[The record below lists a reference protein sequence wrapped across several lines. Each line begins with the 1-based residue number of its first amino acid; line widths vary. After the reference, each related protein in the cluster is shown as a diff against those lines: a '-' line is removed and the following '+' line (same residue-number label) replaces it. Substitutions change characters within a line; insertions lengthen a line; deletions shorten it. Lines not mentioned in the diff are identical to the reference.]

1 MRNAPRGSHRSTKAI
16 PRRAFLTHA
25 GRIAGG
31 LAIIPLYASW
41 GGAPAASASTA
52 QPKRGGILKFA
63 LNTDPP
69 KLDPASSGPTG
80 AIDTVC
86 SMVYSRLVNYKPDVS
101 GVIPDLAEKW
111 DVSPNGKAYTFTLR
125 KGVLWHDGKTLT
137 ADDVKFSFDRLFNP
151 KTAAPF
157 APSFGKGV
165 QVEAPDAATV
175 RFTLPSPNAAFL
187 PMLAVP
193 QCSIVSKAFVEAGNN
208 LADAM
213 LGTGPFVLRD
223 HQPGV
228 HLRLTRNPKYY
239 REGRPYLDGITFSFF
254 RDNEARVTALKT
266 KAADI
271 MDFVPFP
278 ELAGM
283 EANPEMR
290 VYFDKETNF
299 FDFRMRQDR
308 EPFGNVKVRQ
318 ALSCA
323 VDRQAAIKAALVGR
337 GTVVTAGP
345 LWKASWAY
353 SPDVKQIYAYDPDR
367 AKKLLADAGYPN
379 GFKTTILSNTSF
391 AMHQNTAVTVQAGF
405 KAVGVDAELKL
416 YDFPTYN
423 QKFVTGDFDIGV
435 GTVIPSYGD
444 PDFLWSYFH
453 SKSLWGQNLK
463 LSDNEMDGWLDRAR
477 ASTSQTARKSLYVTV
492 QKKLMETVPIVFL
505 MTRDYADAAWAY
517 LKDYMHIPGYSWSG
531 ERAQEWWLDK

>member
-1 MRNAPRGSHRSTKAI
+1 MKGLRTG
-16 PRRAFLTHA
+16 LLLA
-25 GRIAGG
+25 G
-31 LAIIPLYASW
+31 LL
-41 GGAPAASASTA
+41 PAALALGSTA
-52 QPKRGGILKFA
+52 CRAGPPEPKGKAVMAWHVTIPPSWFDPSTAPPQITPFGMLFA
-63 LNTDPP
+63 IHDALVRPYP
-69 KLDPASSGPTG
+69 GYKMGP
-80 AIDTVC
+80 
-86 SMVYSRLVNYKPDVS
+86 S
-101 GVIPDLAEKW
+101 LAEKW
-111 DVSPNGKAYTFTLR
+111 QESEDGKTYEFTLR
-125 KGVLWHDGKTLT
+125 PGLKFHNGDALT
-137 ADDVKFSFDRLFNP
+137 ADDVKFSFERLFDP

-157 APSFGKGV
+157 APAFGPGV
-165 QVEAPDAATV
+165 QVAAPDAATI

-193 QCSIVSKAFVEAGNN
+193 QCSIVSKAFVQAGNN

-228 HLRLTRNPKYY
+228 QLRITRSPKYY
-239 REGRPYLDGITFSFF
+239 DAGKPYLDGITFTFF
-254 RDNEARVTALKT
+254 RDNEARATALKT

-278 ELAGM
+278 DIAGM

-308 EPFGNVKVRQ
+308 GPLGNIKVRQ

-323 VDRQAAIKAALVGR
+323 VDRQAAIKAALDGR
-337 GTVVTAGP
+337 GNVVTGGP

-353 SPDVKQIYAYDPDR
+353 SPDVKQIYTYDPDR
-367 AKKLLADAGYPN
+367 AKKLLADAGYPK
-379 GFKTTILSNTSF
+379 GFKTTILSNTTF

-405 KAVGVDAELKL
+405 KAIGVDADLRL
-416 YDFPTYN
+416 YDFPTAN
-423 QKFVTGDFDIGV
+423 EKTVTGDFDIAV

-463 LSDNEMDGWLDRAR
+463 LHDDEMDRWLDQAR
-477 ASTSQTARKSLYVTV
+477 ASTQQAARRDLYINV

-505 MTRDYADAAWAY
+505 MTRDYADAAWAP
-517 LKDYMHIPGYSWSG
+517 LKDYIHFPGYAWSG

>member
-1 MRNAPRGSHRSTKAI
+1 MRNAPRGSGRSTKAM

-25 GRIAGG
+25 GRLAGG
-31 LAIIPLYASW
+31 LALSPFYASL
-41 GGAPAASASTA
+41 GGAAAADAAAA
-52 QPKRGGILKFA
+52 QPRRGGILKFA

-101 GVIPDLAEKW
+101 GVVPDLAEKW
-111 DVSPNGKAYTFTLR
+111 TVSPDGKTYTFILR
-125 KGVLWHDGKTLT
+125 RGVLWQDGKPLT
-137 ADDVKFSFDRLFNP
+137 ADDVKFSFDRLFDP

-157 APSFGKGV
+157 AASFGAGI
-165 QVEAPDAATV
+165 QVTAPDAATV
-175 RFTLPSPNAAFL
+175 RFTLPSPNAAFIA
-187 PMLAVP
+187 MLAVP
-193 QCSIVSKAFVEAGNN
+193 QCSIVSKAFIQAGNN
-208 LADAM
+208 LADSM

-223 HQPGV
+223 HEPGV
-228 HLRLTRNPKYY
+228 QLRLTRNPKYY
-239 REGRPYLDGITFSFF
+239 DGGKPYLDGITFTFF

-278 ELAGM
+278 DLAGM

-308 EPFGNVKVRQ
+308 EPFGNVMVRQ

-323 VDRQAAIKAALVGR
+323 VDRQAAIKAALDGR
-337 GTVVTAGP
+337 GTVVTGGP

-353 SPDVKQIYAYDPDR
+353 SPDVKQIYTYDPDR
-367 AKKLLADAGYPN
+367 AKKLLAAAGYPN
-379 GFKTTILSNTSF
+379 GFKTTILSNTTF

-405 KAVGVDAELKL
+405 KAIGIDAELKL

-423 QKFVTGDFDIGV
+423 QKNVTGDFDV
-435 GTVIPSYGD
+435 EVATVIPSYGD

-453 SKSLWGQNLK
+453 SKSLWGRNLK
-463 LSDNEMDGWLDRAR
+463 LHDDEMDGWLDQAR
-477 ASTSQTARKSLYVTV
+477 ASTQQALRKNLYINV
-492 QKKLMETVPIVFL
+492 QKKLMETVPMIFL
-505 MTRDYADAAWAY
+505 MTRDYADAAWVYVQGYA
-517 LKDYMHIPGYSWSG
+517 HIPGYAWSG
-531 ERAQEWWLDK
+531 ERAQEWWLNK